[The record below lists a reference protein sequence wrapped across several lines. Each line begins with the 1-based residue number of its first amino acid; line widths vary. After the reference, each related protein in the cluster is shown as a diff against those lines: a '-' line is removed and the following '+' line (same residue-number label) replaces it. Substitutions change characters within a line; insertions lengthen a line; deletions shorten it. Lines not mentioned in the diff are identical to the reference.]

1 MFLKDILAISGHRG
15 LYKFIK
21 QGRNG
26 IIVESLEDK
35 KRMNAYASA
44 KISSLEDIT
53 IFSEEDKDISLED
66 VMKKI
71 FEKEKGGQS
80 IDPKSSDEELKKYF
94 EGIIPDYDKECVYVS
109 DIKKVFS
116 WYNILQKLDMIK
128 IEEEK
133 EPKEEVKEE
142 EEKESKETMKTA
154 VKSEIKKTPKI
165 TKVESKPPVSKKP
178 STKAVATKKVQKKQ
192 AK

>member
-1 MFLKDILAISGHRG
+1 MFLKDILAISGQRG

-35 KRMNAYASA
+35 KRMNAYATA

-53 IFSEEDKDISLED
+53 IFTVEDKDISLED

-80 IDPKSSDEELKKYF
+80 IDSKSSNDELKTYF
-94 EGIIPDYDKECVYVS
+94 EGIIPDYDKERVYVS

-116 WYNILQKLDMIK
+116 WYNILQKLDLIK

-133 EPKEEVKEE
+133 EQKEEDKKE
-142 EEKESKETMKTA
+142 EEKEGKEPKKTT
-154 VKSEIKKTPKI
+154 VKSEVKKTPKVA
-165 TKVESKPPVSKKP
+165 KVESKTAVIKKP